1 MISAPRIARLTSIGL
16 AIAGL
21 SAPVLAR
28 GISPGNG
35 GSVNLTPLPL
45 LPAQDGEISSDSYSD
60 GSVLEQRFGVHSG
73 ALDFFSLRPDDNGD
87 FKPLLRGGV
96 GDGGLKLQ
104 LKW

>member
-1 MISAPRIARLTSIGL
+1 MISAPRIAKFTFIGL

-21 SAPVLAR
+21 STPVLAH

-35 GSVNLTPLPL
+35 GSVNLAPLPL
-45 LPAQDGEISSDSYSD
+45 LPAQDAQLSSDSYAG
-60 GSVLEQRFGVHSG
+60 GSALEQKFGVHNG
-73 ALDFFSLRPDDNGD
+73 TLDFFSVQPDDSGN

>member
-1 MISAPRIARLTSIGL
+1 MISAPRIARLTFIGL

-45 LPAQDGEISSDSYSD
+45 LPAQDGQISSDSYSD